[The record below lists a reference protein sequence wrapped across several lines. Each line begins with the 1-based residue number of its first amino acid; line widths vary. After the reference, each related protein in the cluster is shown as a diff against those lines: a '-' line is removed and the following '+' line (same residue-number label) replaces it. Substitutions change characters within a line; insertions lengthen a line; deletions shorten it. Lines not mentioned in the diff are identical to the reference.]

1 MSAVSET
8 LPKAQSAAAR
18 PARRRR
24 RLSPGLLAALPVILF
39 LAVAFAAPL
48 LTVFGYSFMP
58 EKTFELGQAPTLEN
72 YLAVFS
78 NSYYLSFGKS
88 LGLALVTVALLMVI
102 SWPIAYGMAK
112 LFGRWANI
120 LTLAIIIPLF
130 VSENIRLFGWVLFLI
145 KGGVMLGGLKAWLGI
160 DAESML
166 YDVPAIVLGLVYV
179 YLPFSLFPMVLG
191 VSMVPREVTE
201 AAFDMGASR
210 WQVFREVELP
220 LAMPG
225 ILIGG
230 LLTFILAM
238 GSLAESKIL
247 GGQAVIMIADEI
259 ETAFTFGQ
267 NWPLGSALS
276 VILILFSGTLVLT
289 LLSWID
295 LDKILGRGGK
305 GGGND

>member
-1 MSAVSET
+1 MSAASET
-8 LPKAQSAAAR
+8 LAPSR
-18 PARRRR
+18 SHTARRAPRR
-24 RLSPGLLAALPVILF
+24 RLLSPGLLTALPVILF
-39 LAVAFAAPL
+39 LCLAFAVPL
-48 LTVFGYSFMP
+48 LAVLGYSFMP
-58 EKTFELGQAPTLEN
+58 EKTFALTQAPTLEN
-72 YLAVFS
+72 FIDIFS
-78 NSYYLSFGKS
+78 SSYYLSFGKS
-88 LGLALVTVALLMVI
+88 LALALVTVVLLLVI

-112 LFGRWANI
+112 LFGRWANL

-145 KGGVMLGGLKAWLGI
+145 KGGVMLGGLNAWLGI
-160 DAESML
+160 EANSML
-166 YDVPAIVLGLVYV
+166 YQVPAIVLGLVYV
-179 YLPFSLFPMVLG
+179 YLPFSLFPLVLG
-191 VSMVPREVTE
+191 ISMVPRETTE

-230 LLTFILAM
+230 LLTFILSL

-247 GGQAVIMIADEI
+247 GGQAVVMIADEI

-276 VILILFSGTLVLT
+276 VILIVFSGTLVLT

-295 LDKILGRGGK
+295 LDRILGRGG
-305 GGGND
+305 ND

>member
-1 MSAVSET
+1 MSTLSEAVAET
-8 LPKAQSAAAR
+8 VAR
-18 PARRRR
+18 PARRAPRR
-24 RLSPGLLAALPVILF
+24 RLMSPGLLAALPVMIF
-39 LAVAFAAPL
+39 LALAFAAPL
-48 LTVFGYSFMP
+48 LAVLGYSFMP
-58 EKTFELGQAPTLEN
+58 EKTFALNQAPTLEN
-72 YLAVFS
+72 FIDIFS
-78 NSYYLSFGKS
+78 SSYYLSFGKS
-88 LGLALVTVALLMVI
+88 LALALVTVALLLVI
-102 SWPIAYGMAK
+102 SWPVAYGMAK
-112 LFGRWANI
+112 LFGRWANL

-145 KGGVMLGGLKAWLGI
+145 KGGVLLGGLNAWLGI
-160 DAESML
+160 EADSML
-166 YDVPAIVLGLVYV
+166 YQVPAIVLGLVYV
-179 YLPFSLFPMVLG
+179 YLPFSLFPLVLG
-191 VSMVPREVTE
+191 ISMVPRETTE

-230 LLTFILAM
+230 LLTFILSL

-276 VILILFSGTLVLT
+276 VILIVFSGTLVLA

-295 LDKILGRGGK
+295 LDRILGRD
-305 GGGND
+305 GND

>member
-1 MSAVSET
+1 MSSASET
-8 LPKAQSAAAR
+8 MPKTGAATAR
-18 PARRRR
+18 PVRRR
-24 RLSPGLLAALPVILF
+24 RLFSPGLLAALPVIVF
-39 LAVAFAAPL
+39 LCVCFAAPL

-58 EKTFELGQAPTLEN
+58 AGTFDLGFEVTLEN
-72 YLAVFS
+72 YISVFS

-112 LFGRWANI
+112 LFGRWANV

-130 VSENIRLFGWVLFLI
+130 VSENIRLFGWMLFLI
-145 KGGVMLGGLKAWLGI
+145 KGGVLLGGLKTWLGI
-160 DAESML
+160 DGESML

-191 VSMVPREVTE
+191 ISMVPRETTE

-230 LLTFILAM
+230 LLTFILAL

-247 GGQAVIMIADEI
+247 GGQSVIMIADEI

-295 LDKILGRGGK
+295 LDKILGRGG
-305 GGGND
+305 ND

>member
-1 MSAVSET
+1 
-8 LPKAQSAAAR
+8 
-18 PARRRR
+18 
-24 RLSPGLLAALPVILF
+24 
-39 LAVAFAAPL
+39 
-48 LTVFGYSFMP
+48 
-58 EKTFELGQAPTLEN
+58 
-72 YLAVFS
+72 
-78 NSYYLSFGKS
+78 
-88 LGLALVTVALLMVI
+88 VALLLVI
-102 SWPIAYGMAK
+102 SWPVAYGMAK
-112 LFGRWANI
+112 LFGRWANL

-145 KGGVMLGGLKAWLGI
+145 KGGVLLGGLNAWLGI
-160 DAESML
+160 EADSML
-166 YDVPAIVLGLVYV
+166 YQVPAIVLGLVYV
-179 YLPFSLFPMVLG
+179 YLPFSLFPLVLG
-191 VSMVPREVTE
+191 ISMVPRETTE

-230 LLTFILAM
+230 LLTFILSL

-276 VILILFSGTLVLT
+276 VILIVFSGTLVLA

-295 LDKILGRGGK
+295 LDRILGRD
-305 GGGND
+305 GND

>member
-1 MSAVSET
+1 MTAGG
-8 LPKAQSAAAR
+8 AQAAR

-24 RLSPGLLAALPVILF
+24 LISPGLLAALPVIVF
-39 LAVAFAAPL
+39 LLLAFAAPL
-48 LTVFGYSFMP
+48 LAVLGYSFMP
-58 EKTFELGQAPTLEN
+58 EKTFELTQAPTLEN
-72 YLAVFS
+72 YLSVFS

-88 LGLALVTVALLMVI
+88 LGLALVTVLLLMVI

-112 LFGRWANI
+112 LFGRAANF

-145 KGGVMLGGLKAWLGI
+145 KGGVLLGGLKAWLGI
-160 DAESML
+160 DGESML

-179 YLPFSLFPMVLG
+179 YLPFALFPMVLG
-191 VSMVPREVTE
+191 ISMVSREVTE
-201 AAFDMGASR
+201 AAFDMGATR

-230 LLTFILAM
+230 LLTFILSL

-267 NWPLGSALS
+267 NWPLGAALS
-276 VILILFSGTLVLT
+276 VLLILFSGTLVLT
-289 LLSWID
+289 LLNWID
-295 LDKILGRGGK
+295 LDKILGRGK
-305 GGGND
+305 GSE

>member
-1 MSAVSET
+1 MQTMSTLSEAVAET
-8 LPKAQSAAAR
+8 VAR
-18 PARRRR
+18 PARRAPRR
-24 RLSPGLLAALPVILF
+24 RLMSPGLLAALPVMIF
-39 LAVAFAAPL
+39 LALAFAAPL
-48 LTVFGYSFMP
+48 LAVLGYSFMP
-58 EKTFELGQAPTLEN
+58 EKTFALNQAPTLEN
-72 YLAVFS
+72 FIDIFS
-78 NSYYLSFGKS
+78 SSYYLSFGKS
-88 LGLALVTVALLMVI
+88 LALALVTVALLLVI
-102 SWPIAYGMAK
+102 SWPVAYGMAK
-112 LFGRWANI
+112 LFGRWANL

-145 KGGVMLGGLKAWLGI
+145 KGGVLIGGLNAWLGI
-160 DAESML
+160 EADSML
-166 YDVPAIVLGLVYV
+166 YQVPAIVLGLVYV
-179 YLPFSLFPMVLG
+179 YLPFSLFPLVLG
-191 VSMVPREVTE
+191 ISMVPRETTE

-230 LLTFILAM
+230 LLTFILSL

-276 VILILFSGTLVLT
+276 VILIVFSGTLVLA

-295 LDKILGRGGK
+295 LDRILGRD
-305 GGGND
+305 GND